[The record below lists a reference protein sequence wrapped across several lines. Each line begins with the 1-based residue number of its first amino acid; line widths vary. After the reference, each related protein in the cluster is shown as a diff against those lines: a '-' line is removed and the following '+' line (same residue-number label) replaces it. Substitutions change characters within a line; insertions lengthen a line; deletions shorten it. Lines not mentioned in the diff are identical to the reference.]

1 MAIPLCK
8 LEGTWQEITARI
20 PDFDTRKLEVVVY
33 DAEETP
39 VATKENDDPRLAII
53 NAIAAEVRQMDLAP
67 DTRDYLR
74 EGRAGGMYGY
84 DLTE

>member
-8 LEGTWQEITARI
+8 LEGTWQEISARI
-20 PDFDTRKLEVVVY
+20 PDFDTRKLEVIVY
-33 DAEETP
+33 DAEAIPAAPNES
-39 VATKENDDPRLAII
+39 ADPRLAII

-74 EGRAGGMYGY
+74 EGRSGGMFRDAG
-84 DLTE
+84 TE